1 MKKSIITLVIVLL
14 VIAVLVYLPLFGI
27 GSAIQPVSEGVVLGL
42 DLVGGSEIT
51 YEAVVPD
58 GTSAT
63 ELSEGMDAAKT
74 MLQQRLDSL
83 GYTEASAYLSGE
95 RRIVVDIP
103 AVDDPEQAVQQLG
116 ATAVV
121 NFVDHDGKI
130 WLTGTDFKEASFE
143 YSVVDNTGIA
153 TNHVRLDLT
162 SEGQQKLYNAS
173 VAILGRSDSNKYLAI
188 EMDGEIISSPGI
200 NSTLNTDSVIIS
212 LGTNNTAEYAKY
224 LADII
229 SAGKL
234 PFDLSTAK
242 VQTIGASLG
251 EKSLSTS
258 LLAGLIGLILVMIFM
273 IVIYRLMGV
282 VSCIALC
289 TYAALFALAISVFHI
304 NLSLPG
310 IAGIILTIGMAVDA
324 NVIIFERIKEEIK
337 QGKTLRFA
345 IDSGYKRA
353 FWAIF
358 DANITTIIAGGV
370 LLWQGTGTILGF
382 ATTLLIGV
390 VLSMIVMLV
399 LTRLLLKT
407 AVGLKITNLKL
418 YCV

>member
-1 MKKSIITLVIVLL
+1 
-14 VIAVLVYLPLFGI
+14 
-27 GSAIQPVSEGVVLGL
+27 
-42 DLVGGSEIT
+42 
-51 YEAVVPD
+51 
-58 GTSAT
+58 
-63 ELSEGMDAAKT
+63 
-74 MLQQRLDSL
+74 
-83 GYTEASAYLSGE
+83 
-95 RRIVVDIP
+95 
-103 AVDDPEQAVQQLG
+103 
-116 ATAVV
+116 
-121 NFVDHDGKI
+121 
-130 WLTGTDFKEASFE
+130 
-143 YSVVDNTGIA
+143 
-153 TNHVRLDLT
+153 
-162 SEGQQKLYNAS
+162 
-173 VAILGRSDSNKYLAI
+173 
-188 EMDGEIISSPGI
+188 MDGEIISSPGI

-289 TYAALFALAISVFHI
+289 TYAALFALAISVFHV

-407 AVGLKITNLKL
+407 AVGLRITNLKL

>member
-1 MKKSIITLVIVLL
+1 MKKSIITLVIVVL
-14 VIAVLVYLPLFGI
+14 VIACLVYTALCGI
-27 GSAIQPVSEGVVLGL
+27 GTVVQPTKDGVVLGL

-51 YEAVVPD
+51 YEAVIPE
-58 GTSAT
+58 GTSAEAVET
-63 ELSEGMDAAKT
+63 GMEAAKT

-83 GYTEASAYLSGE
+83 GYTEASAYLSGAN
-95 RRIVVDIP
+95 RIVVEIP
-103 AVDDPEQAVQQLG
+103 AVDDPEEAVQRLG
-116 ATAVV
+116 TTAVV
-121 NFVDHDGKI
+121 NFVDADGKV
-130 WLTGTDFKEASFE
+130 WLTGADIEDATFE
-143 YSVVDNTGIA
+143 YSAVDATGIA
-153 TNHVRLDLT
+153 TNHVRLELT
-162 SEGQQKLYNAS
+162 SEGTAKLSEAS
-173 VAILGRSDSNKYLAI
+173 VAVLGRADGNSYLAI
-188 EMDGEIISSPGI
+188 EMDGEQISAPRV
-200 NSTLNTDSVIIS
+200 NEALNTSSVIIS
-212 LGTNNTAEYAKY
+212 LGENSTSEYAKY

-229 SAGKL
+229 SAGAL
-234 PFDLSTAK
+234 PFNLTTAK

-258 LLAGLIGLILVMIFM
+258 LLAGMIGLLLVMLFM
-273 IVIYRLMGV
+273 IVFYRLMGLY
-282 VSCIALC
+282 SCIALVC
-289 TYAALFALAISVFHI
+289 YTALFGVAISVFHV

-324 NVIIFERIKEEIK
+324 NVIIFERIKEELK

-345 IDSGYKRA
+345 IDAGYKRA

-358 DANITTIIAGGV
+358 DANITTMIAGGV

-418 YCV
+418 YCA